1 MSSLNVCTDRVNLP
15 LIAMFRHLPIL
26 SFCVFLVACAT
37 PPPTPAVSAL
47 EPAEEPPVAIEPIEK
62 PIPAGSVYPLLVAEF
77 ALRRGAYDVALEN
90 YLEQSRQLE
99 EPDVR
104 AQATRLAQF
113 MRRDPEA
120 LASAQLWVQA
130 DPDNIE
136 ANNVLATLL
145 IRGGRPTEAL
155 PYLAVVTRSG
165 EQAQYPMLLKG
176 FRTMTPAQQAELVQG
191 INQMAVE
198 FPEDTQILITQALI
212 HDELGQPD
220 QALNKLERVFAE
232 DPHQPQAVLL
242 EAKLLLDSD
251 AKKPFQRLEATLA
264 EDPDNSRLRLQY
276 ARLLTRTDIEGARAQ
291 FKILHSQSPGDG
303 DLLFSLALISRE
315 TNNPE
320 QARNYLQQMLKL
332 GLRTDEAHYY
342 LGRIAEEEANLNE
355 AVAQYKQVESG
366 GDFMNANNRI
376 GYILLGADEGARLHG
391 YMSQLRNKYPDQR
404 EALYALQVDLL
415 NRSQNTV
422 ASMALVNEALE
433 EYPQSTA
440 LLYSRSII
448 AEQQDNL
455 ALMESD
461 LRSII
466 AKEPDNASALNA
478 LGYSLANRTERYDEA
493 YPLIVRALEL
503 QPDEPA
509 ILDSMGWILYRQ
521 GSYPEALEF
530 LSRAYIKF
538 PDPEVAAHLGEVLW
552 VTGETD
558 AAVDVWRGAML
569 KDPDHKILK
578 ETLERLGVTTLTG
591 TIE

>member
-1 MSSLNVCTDRVNLP
+1 
-15 LIAMFRHLPIL
+15 MFRHLPIL
-26 SFCVFLVACAT
+26 SFCVFLGACAT
-37 PPPTPAVSAL
+37 PAPAPVVAVP
-47 EPAEEPPVAIEPIEK
+47 EPAEEPPLVIEPIEK

-90 YLEQSRQLE
+90 YLEQSEQLD
-99 EPDVR
+99 EPGVS

-120 LASAQLWVQA
+120 LASAQRWVQT

-145 IRGGRPTEAL
+145 IRGGRPVEAL
-155 PYLAVVTRSG
+155 PYLAVITRSG

-176 FRTMTPAQQAELVQG
+176 FRTMAPAQQVALVQG
-191 INQMAVE
+191 INEIALE

-212 HDELGQPD
+212 FDELGQQD
-220 QALNKLERVFAE
+220 EALDKLESVFAE
-232 DPHQPQAVLL
+232 DPYQAQAVLL
-242 EAKLLLDSD
+242 EAKLLLDRN
-251 AKKPFQRLEATLA
+251 AKKPFQRLETTLL
-264 EDPDNSRLRLQY
+264 EDPDNTRLRLQY
-276 ARLLTRTDIEGARAQ
+276 ARMLTRSDMDAARAQ
-291 FKILHSQSPGDG
+291 FEILNSQSPGDG
-303 DLLFSLALISRE
+303 DLLFSLALINRE
-315 TNNPE
+315 SSNLE
-320 QARNYLQQMLKL
+320 QAREYLQEMLEL

-342 LGRIAEEEANLNE
+342 LGRIAEDERDLSE
-355 AVAQYKQVESG
+355 AVIHYMQVESG

-376 GYILLGADEGARLHG
+376 GNILLGADEGAQFHG
-391 YMSQLRNKYPDQR
+391 YMTQLRNKYPDQR
-404 EALYALQVDLL
+404 EVLYALQVDLL
-415 NRSQNTV
+415 NRSNNN
-422 ASMALVNEALE
+422 AAAMALVNEALE
-433 EYPQSTA
+433 EFPQSTT
-440 LLYSRSII
+440 LRYSRSII

-461 LRSII
+461 LRTII

-493 YPLIVRALEL
+493 YPLIARALQL

-521 GSYPEALEF
+521 GSHQEALEF

-578 ETLERLGVTTLTG
+578 ETLERLGVTALTG
-591 TIE
+591 ALE